1 MGAGSSSAIPTD
13 ESLLTPHTPGSSCTM
28 SLSLKANK
36 AYDFDVPQNLWNTFS
51 PNPCKTVDSL
61 HLEFVPDGKSK
72 CLVRSQ
78 TDGDIVAVLL
88 TGHRQV
94 QICGFLPA
102 AARTDDRSGSAC
114 GMKEKHDGRTL
125 YEWAKVQRHYKN
137 GTVSYDKFEIR
148 IKGDDCTTF
157 VIKPYKGNFIVKESG
172 QKSKTP
178 VAFIEKQQ
186 KHHQQQSNKNNCW
199 RVRCCPGI
207 DPTMMACMT
216 VSLDKVKDM
225 FYNDEVRS
233 QKVSLCNQRG
243 VGI

>member
-28 SLSLKANK
+28 SLSLKANR
-36 AYDFDVPQNLWNTFS
+36 AYDFVVPQNCWKTLS
-51 PNPCKTVDSL
+51 PNPCKAVDSL

-72 CLVRSQ
+72 CLVKNQ
-78 TDGDIVAVLL
+78 NDDDIVAVLL

-94 QICGFLPA
+94 HICGFLPA

-114 GMKEKHDGRTL
+114 SMKEKHDGRTL
-125 YEWAKVQRHYKN
+125 YEWAKVQRHCKN
-137 GTVSYDKFEIR
+137 GTVTYDKLEIR
-148 IKGDDCTTF
+148 MKGDDCPIF
-157 VIKPYKGNFIVKESG
+157 VIKPYKGNFIVKVKDSG
-172 QKSKTP
+172 EKSKTP

-186 KHHQQQSNKNNCW
+186 QQSNNNNFW

-207 DPTMMACMT
+207 DPILMACMT
-216 VSLDKVKDM
+216 VSLDKVKDL
-225 FYNDEVRS
+225 FYNDEMRTKS
-233 QKVSLCNQRG
+233 GSLNKKGG